1 MRRTPDNEI
10 QWQTAIDLVTR
21 GLIADE
27 MVRSRTTNRMNLL
40 LSSDLLTGNESQ
52 KIVGALW
59 DERHTPPDGLPTN
72 TPMYD
77 WALLSIPEPSPGLAQ
92 KRFRNKWL
100 SRSGDLREQ
109 HKHSIEIFGNS
120 PNGLN
125 HDAQD
130 LDSRLWQIGRAIL
143 SLRSRGEQLTLSDA
157 EKADLR
163 ELVAIWADAATP
175 ETALPGN
182 PMFQHIRDAHK
193 QRFREVAEVL
203 PAVIGQIALPAP
215 VGEKLHSKLQVLIEN
230 RIPALALSVG
240 VVQAA
245 PERLDE
251 IATELRVGLTS
262 EDRDLADSA
271 ITGVFLWLETALNNT
286 SEIPQPSDDLVRE
299 VGIAIASR
307 RSTVIIGALR
317 LACWIFDKGNES
329 HKDAIRQLVEDG
341 LNYLAT
347 ELSYDRSH
355 ENPDDIPLLRLF
367 CAQLAMAMA
376 KDGLDQHSAVT
387 RWLEIAR
394 GDPLPE
400 VRNAVEGR

>member
-1 MRRTPDNEI
+1 
-10 QWQTAIDLVTR
+10 
-21 GLIADE
+21 
-27 MVRSRTTNRMNLL
+27 
-40 LSSDLLTGNESQ
+40 
-52 KIVGALW
+52 
-59 DERHTPPDGLPTN
+59 
-72 TPMYD
+72 
-77 WALLSIPEPSPGLAQ
+77 
-92 KRFRNKWL
+92 
-100 SRSGDLREQ
+100 
-109 HKHSIEIFGNS
+109 
-120 PNGLN
+120 
-125 HDAQD
+125 
-130 LDSRLWQIGRAIL
+130 
-143 SLRSRGEQLTLSDA
+143 
-157 EKADLR
+157 
-163 ELVAIWADAATP
+163 
-175 ETALPGN
+175 
-182 PMFQHIRDAHK
+182 MFQHIRDDHK

-240 VVQAA
+240 VVEAA

-262 EDRDLADSA
+262 DDRDLADSA

-286 SEIPQPSDDLVRE
+286 YEIPQPPDDLVRE

-341 LNYLAT
+341 LNYFAT

-355 ENPDDIPLLRLF
+355 ENPDDIPLLRLL
-367 CAQLAMAMA
+367 CAQLVMAMA
-376 KDGLDQHSAVT
+376 KDGLNQHSAVT

-394 GDPLPE
+394 QDPLPE
-400 VRNAVEGR
+400 VRNAVEGK